1 MATSL
6 RRHFPS
12 PAKTLPLAEESSET
26 GSPSKDGK
34 SSVFPAL
41 LSNPAMPLHTVANH
55 RINRCIRS
63 VADGRGPRYNLYPES
78 SVSDTDGSPGKSGKK
93 SYLTKATKWL
103 PHHRP
108 SQPLPIICCWVLLMC
123 LVATYSLYSST
134 QMWNTNVSTTHKLS
148 EQQPKPPDQI
158 IKDTLVMY
166 IFSPTDAEYERNMRY
181 FVKHGISEGDPCHYI
196 IVVQRLEGK
205 AFLDLPLLPS
215 NAGYEF
221 HDNVCFDYGTIG
233 WLMRSGKVDPSKYKY
248 FIMMNS
254 STRGPFV
261 PAYHRQTAWSR
272 IFTDKLNDEVKLVGS
287 TISCEGAPWGGDAE
301 SPWRQN
307 PHVQSYVL
315 ATDQVGLQILQ
326 QDGQVFACFDNL
338 HDTIYFAEL
347 GSSLA
352 VLKAGYNIDSLMM
365 RYQGVD
371 WRDKANWKCN
381 AGFSPYAE
389 NHYDGLSIEPLEAVF
404 VKVKSYL
411 LDLQWTGPSKAVKF
425 DQWQTARDA
434 GQTGEQVVSSNDWAV
449 NADVYRLPKMLS
461 LQAIGPSCFDGDFYL
476 QKNRDLL
483 EIPQDLLF
491 AHFIYNG
498 QFEGRTFR
506 YLPNCKNDF
515 ERAVWRLTNNK
526 MGLVNFSQ

>member
-6 RRHFPS
+6 RRHYPS
-12 PAKTLPLAEESSET
+12 PPKIPPLAEESSET
-26 GSPSKDGK
+26 GTPSKY
-34 SSVFPAL
+34 
-41 LSNPAMPLHTVANH
+41 
-55 RINRCIRS
+55 
-63 VADGRGPRYNLYPES
+63 DGRSPGYNLYPES
-78 SVSDTDGSPGKSGKK
+78 SVSDTDGSPSKSGNK

-108 SQPLPIICCWVLLMC
+108 SQPLPIIFCWVLLMC
-123 LVATYSLYSST
+123 LVATYSCYSST
-134 QMWNTNVSTTHKLS
+134 QMWNTNVSTTRKLS
-148 EQQPKPPDQI
+148 EQQPIRPDQI

-205 AFLDLPLLPS
+205 PFLDLPLLPS

-233 WLMRSGKVDPSKYKY
+233 WLMRSGKVEPSKYKY

-287 TISCEGAPWGGDAE
+287 TISCEGAPLGGDAE
-301 SPWRQN
+301 SHWRQN

-315 ATDQVGLQILQ
+315 ATDQIGLQVLQ

-449 NADVYRLPKMLS
+449 NSDVYRLPKMLS

-476 QKNRDLL
+476 QKNRDLH